1 MLPLRYGMGFML
13 GGKTLSLYGP
23 DTKPRSA
30 ISASPT
36 SSPGPTP
43 SGRSAATL
51 MTSGKPLIYP
61 EIYYLHDLMWTI
73 GTVCTKTKRRTAR
86 SRTRVRRRA

>member
-1 MLPLRYGMGFML
+1 MGFML
-13 GGKTLSLYGP
+13 GGRTLSLYGP
-23 DTKPRSA
+23 DTNAAFGHLGFTNIIAWADPERQ
-30 ISASPT
+30 ISV
-36 SSPGPTP
+36 
-43 SGRSAATL
+43 TL

-86 SRTRVRRRA
+86 SRMRVRRRA

>member
-1 MLPLRYGMGFML
+1 
-13 GGKTLSLYGP
+13 
-23 DTKPRSA
+23 
-30 ISASPT
+30 
-36 SSPGPTP
+36 
-43 SGRSAATL
+43 

-86 SRTRVRRRA
+86 SRMRVRRRA